1 MEVSYMK
8 RRTPM
13 EILFRTEEH
22 EAHYGEILSKMKSQD
37 CYHRAI
43 AYLFALD
50 DCCYEHLDLLFDFKD
65 DGIIVDGVNGGW
77 HTGSSKRT
85 VRLAFNLWND
95 YMALSQILCKPQT
108 CIKRNLSAPGAFKCI
123 RSLFIVTQIN

>member
-1 MEVSYMK
+1 
-8 RRTPM
+8 M

-77 HTGSSKRT
+77 HTSSSKRT
-85 VRLAFNLWND
+85 VHLAFNLWND
-95 YMALSQILCKPQT
+95 YIDKDRPLNSTPSELFSGSFMEYYFTAIALRFERL
-108 CIKRNLSAPGAFKCI
+108 
-123 RSLFIVTQIN
+123 